1 MFYLC
6 NITQK
11 NFCKEGS
18 EFMDIKQLI
27 GETTDYDKKLALE
40 EKKPKS
46 WCKSISAFAN
56 CFGGKLIFG
65 VSNNSELVGLA
76 DAESDAEKISE
87 IIKTHLNPIP
97 EFKLSFEKDGDKTF
111 VIVEVMKGQQTPYY
125 YEGDG
130 QLIAFMRIGNESV
143 PATPLQ
149 LRELVL
155 RGSGESYDSLKSRYD
170 FSNMSFTKLK
180 SVYKQRTGNAFED
193 TDYESFGLIDE
204 KGNLT
209 NAGALLADESPVRH
223 SRLFCTRWNG
233 LTKASGI
240 VDALDDKEYTGSL
253 VTLLQAGTDFVR
265 NNSKKA
271 WRKVDDGRIEMPDYP
286 DRAVL
291 EGVVNALIHRNYME
305 IGSEV
310 HIDMFDDRIEIYS
323 PGGMVSGIS
332 LAGKDL
338 LKIPSKRRNPILADI
353 FSRLKYMERR
363 GSGFKKILADYEG
376 QVEFDETKMPVF
388 DADNDDFTLTLYNL
402 NYGTNYATQ
411 VNENVIENIIENVIE
426 ISEEKM
432 KQLMPEYSK
441 KKLAKAYEI
450 LKMISE
456 NPNIS
461 IDELRIA
468 LDVTD
473 RTIARYISEL
483 KDKGIIERKGPD
495 NGGKWVIR

>member
-1 MFYLC
+1 
-6 NITQK
+6 
-11 NFCKEGS
+11 
-18 EFMDIKQLI
+18 MDINQLI
-27 GETTDYDKKLALE
+27 GEATDYDKKLALE
-40 EKKPKS
+40 EKNTKS

-56 CFGGKLIFG
+56 CYGGKLVFG
-65 VSNNSELVGLA
+65 VANDDALVGL
-76 DAESDAEKISE
+76 SDA
-87 IIKTHLNPIP
+87 
-97 EFKLSFEKDGDKTF
+97 
-111 VIVEVMKGQQTPYY
+111 
-125 YEGDG
+125 EGDG

-143 PATPLQ
+143 PATHSQ

-170 FSNMSFTKLK
+170 FDNMSFTKLK
-180 SVYKQRTGNAFED
+180 SVYKQRTGNTFED
-193 TDYESFGLIDE
+193 TDYESFGLIGE

-209 NAGALLADESPVRH
+209 NAGVLLADETPVRH

-271 WRKVDDGRIEMPDYP
+271 WRKVGDGRIEMPDYP

-291 EGVVNALIHRNYME
+291 EGVVNALIHRNYLE

-332 LAGKDL
+332 LEGKNL

-388 DADNDDFTLTLYNL
+388 EADNDDFTLILYNL
-402 NYGTNYATQ
+402 NYGSNYATQ
-411 VNENVIENIIENVIE
+411 VNENVIENVIE
-426 ISEEKM
+426 ISEEKI
-432 KQLMPEYSK
+432 KKIMPEYSK
-441 KKLAKAYEI
+441 KKLAKACEI

-495 NGGKWVIR
+495 NGGEWKIK

>member
-1 MFYLC
+1 
-6 NITQK
+6 
-11 NFCKEGS
+11 
-18 EFMDIKQLI
+18 MDINQLI
-27 GETTDYDKKLALE
+27 GEATDYDKKLALE
-40 EKKPKS
+40 EKNPKS

-56 CFGGKLIFG
+56 CYGGKLVFG
-65 VSNNSELVGLA
+65 VANDDALVGL
-76 DAESDAEKISE
+76 SDA
-87 IIKTHLNPIP
+87 
-97 EFKLSFEKDGDKTF
+97 
-111 VIVEVMKGQQTPYY
+111 
-125 YEGDG
+125 EGDG

-143 PATPLQ
+143 PATPSQ
-149 LRELVL
+149 IRELVL

-170 FSNMSFTKLK
+170 FDNMSFTKLK
-180 SVYKQRTGNAFED
+180 SVYKQRTGNTFED

-209 NAGALLADESPVRH
+209 NAGALLADETPVRH

-253 VTLLQAGTDFVR
+253 VTLLQAGTDVVR

-271 WRKVDDGRIEMPDYP
+271 WRKVGDGRIEMPDYP

-291 EGVVNALIHRNYME
+291 EGVVNALIHRNYLE

-332 LAGKDL
+332 LEGKNL

-388 DADNDDFTLTLYNL
+388 EADNDDFTLILYNL

-411 VNENVIENIIENVIE
+411 VNENVIENVIE
-426 ISEEKM
+426 ISEEKI
-432 KQLMPEYSK
+432 KKIMPEYSK
-441 KKLAKAYEI
+441 KKFAKACEI

-495 NGGKWVIR
+495 NGGKWKIR

>member
-1 MFYLC
+1 
-6 NITQK
+6 
-11 NFCKEGS
+11 
-18 EFMDIKQLI
+18 MDIKQLI

-87 IIKTHLNPIP
+87 AIKIHLNPIP

-130 QLIAFMRIGNESV
+130 QLVAFMRIGNESV
-143 PATPLQ
+143 PATPSQ

-170 FSNMSFTKLK
+170 FDNMSFTKLK
-180 SVYKQRTGNAFED
+180 SVYKQRTGNTFED

-271 WRKVDDGRIEMPDYP
+271 WRKVGDGRIEMPDYP

-305 IGSEV
+305 
-310 HIDMFDDRIEIYS
+310 
-323 PGGMVSGIS
+323 
-332 LAGKDL
+332 
-338 LKIPSKRRNPILADI
+338 
-353 FSRLKYMERR
+353 
-363 GSGFKKILADYEG
+363 
-376 QVEFDETKMPVF
+376 
-388 DADNDDFTLTLYNL
+388 TLYNL
-402 NYGTNYATQ
+402 NYGHDYVMNVNDTQ
-411 VNENVIENIIENVIE
+411 GGIQDGIQDGTQGGTQDKLQKQIFDMIE
-426 ISEEKM
+426 
-432 KQLMPEYSK
+432 
-441 KKLAKAYEI
+441 
-450 LKMISE
+450 E
-456 NPNIS
+456 NPQISTSEIATRLGVGVRTVKRRIKQMTNIVYVGS
-461 IDELRIA
+461 GYSGHWEI
-468 LDVTD
+468 
-473 RTIARYISEL
+473 
-483 KDKGIIERKGPD
+483 KGE
-495 NGGKWVIR
+495 

>member
-1 MFYLC
+1 
-6 NITQK
+6 
-11 NFCKEGS
+11 
-18 EFMDIKQLI
+18 MDIKQLI

-56 CFGGKLIFG
+56 CYGGKLIFG
-65 VSNNSELVGLA
+65 VSNDNELVGLA
-76 DAESDAEKISE
+76 DA
-87 IIKTHLNPIP
+87 
-97 EFKLSFEKDGDKTF
+97 
-111 VIVEVMKGQQTPYY
+111 
-125 YEGDG
+125 EGDG

-143 PATPLQ
+143 PATPSQ

-170 FSNMSFTKLK
+170 FDNMSFTKLK
-180 SVYKQRTGNAFED
+180 SVYKQRTGNTFED

-271 WRKVDDGRIEMPDYP
+271 WRKVGDG
-286 DRAVL
+286 
-291 EGVVNALIHRNYME
+291 
-305 IGSEV
+305 
-310 HIDMFDDRIEIYS
+310 RIEIYS

-332 LAGKDL
+332 LEGKDL

-388 DADNDDFTLTLYNL
+388 EANNDDFTLILYNL
-402 NYGTNYATQ
+402 NYGSNYATHA
-411 VNENVIENIIENVIE
+411 N
-426 ISEEKM
+426 EEKIQGDTQDDTQE
-432 KQLMPEYSK
+432 K
-441 KKLAKAYEI
+441 I
-450 LKMISE
+450 IKMIKE
-456 NPNIS
+456 NPQVS
-461 IDELRIA
+461 TADMA
-468 LDVTD
+468 K
-473 RTIARYISEL
+473 EL
-483 KDKGIIERKGPD
+483 KIGIATVKRKIKKMSNVSYVGSGYSGHWEI
-495 NGGKWVIR
+495 NE

>member
-1 MFYLC
+1 
-6 NITQK
+6 
-11 NFCKEGS
+11 
-18 EFMDIKQLI
+18 MDINQLI
-27 GETTDYDKKLALE
+27 GEATDYDKKLALE

-56 CFGGKLIFG
+56 CYGGKLVFG
-65 VSNNSELVGLA
+65 VANDDALVGL
-76 DAESDAEKISE
+76 SDA
-87 IIKTHLNPIP
+87 
-97 EFKLSFEKDGDKTF
+97 
-111 VIVEVMKGQQTPYY
+111 
-125 YEGDG
+125 EGDG

-143 PATPLQ
+143 PATPSQ

-170 FSNMSFTKLK
+170 FDNMSFTKLK
-180 SVYKQRTGNAFED
+180 SVYKQRTGNTFED

-209 NAGALLADESPVRH
+209 NAGALLADETPVRH

-271 WRKVDDGRIEMPDYP
+271 WRKVGDGRIEMPDYP

-332 LAGKDL
+332 LEGKDL

-388 DADNDDFTLTLYNL
+388 EADNDDFTLILYNL
-402 NYGTNYATQ
+402 NYGSNYATQ
-411 VNENVIENIIENVIE
+411 VNENVIE
-426 ISEEKM
+426 ISEEKI
-432 KQLMPEYSK
+432 KKIMPEYSK
-441 KKLAKAYEI
+441 KKHAKACEI
-450 LKMISE
+450 LKMILE
-456 NPNIS
+456 DPNIS

-495 NGGKWVIR
+495 NGGEWKIK

>member
-1 MFYLC
+1 MSE
-6 NITQK
+6 K
-11 NFCKEGS
+11 SEGS
-18 EFMDIKQLI
+18 EFMNINQLI
-27 GETTDYDKKLALE
+27 GETTDYDKKVALE
-40 EKKPKS
+40 TKKPKS

-56 CFGGKLIFG
+56 CYGGKLIFG
-65 VSNNSELVGLA
+65 VANDDELIGL
-76 DAESDAEKISE
+76 SDAKSDSEAISE
-87 IIKTHLNPIP
+87 IIKIHLNPIP
-97 EFKLSFEKDGDKTF
+97 EFKLSFEKDEDKTF
-111 VIVEVMKGQQTPYY
+111 VIVDVMKGQQTPYY
-125 YEGDG
+125 YDGDG

-143 PATPLQ
+143 PATPAQ

-170 FSNMSFTKLK
+170 FNNMSFTKLK
-180 SVYKQRTGNAFED
+180 SVYKQRTGNTFED
-193 TDYESFGLIDE
+193 TDYESFGLTDE

-253 VTLLQAGTDFVR
+253 VTLLQGGTDFVR
-265 NNSKKA
+265 NNSRKA
-271 WRKVDDGRIEMPDYP
+271 WRKVGDGRIEMPDYP

-291 EGVVNALIHRNYME
+291 EGLVNALIHRNYME

-332 LAGKDL
+332 LEGKDL

-363 GSGFKKILADYEG
+363 GSGFKKILADYRE
-376 QVEFDETKMPVF
+376 QVEFDETKIPVF

-402 NYGTNYATQ
+402 NYGHDYVTKRNNMQGDAKNGTQ
-411 VNENVIENIIENVIE
+411 GGT
-426 ISEEKM
+426 
-432 KQLMPEYSK
+432 QGGTQD
-441 KKLAKAYEI
+441 KLQEQI
-450 LKMISE
+450 FDMIKE
-456 NPNIS
+456 NPKIS
-461 IDELRIA
+461 TSEIAIKLGVGVRTVKRRIKQMSN
-468 LDVTD
+468 VS
-473 RTIARYISEL
+473 YIGSGYSGHWEI
-483 KDKGIIERKGPD
+483 K
-495 NGGKWVIR
+495 

>member
-1 MFYLC
+1 MKF
-6 NITQK
+6 NW
-11 NFCKEGS
+11 
-18 EFMDIKQLI
+18 
-27 GETTDYDKKLALE
+27 TTKKL
-40 EKKPKS
+40 
-46 WCKSISAFAN
+46 
-56 CFGGKLIFG
+56 
-65 VSNNSELVGLA
+65 
-76 DAESDAEKISE
+76 SE
-87 IIKTHLNPIP
+87 IAYINPRESIGKGVVAKKVPMDRLQPFCRDIP
-97 EFKLSFEKDGDKTF
+97 EFVLEEYNGGTKFKNDDT
-111 VIVEVMKGQQTPYY
+111 IMARITPCL
-125 YEGDG
+125 E
-130 QLIAFMRIGNESV
+130 
-143 PATPLQ
+143 
-149 LRELVL
+149 
-155 RGSGESYDSLKSRYD
+155 
-170 FSNMSFTKLK
+170 
-180 SVYKQRTGNAFED
+180 
-193 TDYESFGLIDE
+193 
-204 KGNLT
+204 
-209 NAGALLADESPVRH
+209 
-223 SRLFCTRWNG
+223 NG
-233 LTKASGI
+233 KI

-271 WRKVDDGRIEMPDYP
+271 WRKVGDGRIEMPDYP

-291 EGVVNALIHRNYME
+291 EGVVNALIHRNYLE

-332 LAGKDL
+332 LEGKNL

-363 GSGFKKILADYEG
+363 GNGFKKILADYEG

-402 NYGTNYATQ
+402 NYGTNYATH
-411 VNENVIENIIENVIE
+411 VNENVIENVIE

-441 KKLAKAYEI
+441 KKLTKACEI

-495 NGGKWVIR
+495 NGGKWEIR